1 MLTAPENKKHTSLEI
16 NCMIKSKNSHF
27 TKIND
32 GFSQILT
39 EAEEAFAAEG
49 IQMLGKEPLPLG
61 EVILIEKSY

>member
-49 IQMLGKEPLPLG
+49 IQMLGKR
-61 EVILIEKSY
+61 